1 MLNYEGSFQ
10 IISLN
15 IKRCARDERQHLAF
29 LKSMMHYRSETFW
42 MKIIS
47 CFTSTEEGKQF
58 PPGPKV
64 GSPRKI
70 MIDKSHFLFLI
81 LFVDQ
86 AYVYIVSGFFF
97 LMALTTSK
105 WFYGQVWG

>member
-15 IKRCARDERQHLAF
+15 IKRCATDERQHLAF

-47 CFTSTEEGKQF
+47 CFICTEEGKQF

-70 MIDKSHFLFLI
+70 MIDKSHFLFLM

-86 AYVYIVSGFFF
+86 AYVYIVSGFF
-97 LMALTTSK
+97 
-105 WFYGQVWG
+105 